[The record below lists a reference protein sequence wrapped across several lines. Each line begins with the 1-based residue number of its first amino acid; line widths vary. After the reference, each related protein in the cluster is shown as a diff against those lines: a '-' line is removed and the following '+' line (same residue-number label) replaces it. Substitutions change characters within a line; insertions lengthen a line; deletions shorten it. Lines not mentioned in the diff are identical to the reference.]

1 MHLRKSLTA
10 LALGLSMS
18 LPLSAFAFGHTTLLS
33 ESYSSGRASGTVPFA
48 DGLKEAYQQNNLN
61 HIIKEKANALGKA
74 AGGQATLSYEVTV
87 NRPSLF
93 SVILKA
99 QGDRTVYGGLNLDT
113 TDGNVIEDKDLFYT
127 NSTEYAQNIQGRSY
141 VFAEDGVRI
150 ASTPDGPYD
159 TLVPYTRI
167 LKALN
172 VAEGARL
179 LTSYKLDS
187 LAENMTLPM
196 KKGELV
202 ALYMESNPT
211 SGNQWVLADQSG
223 HEGFVNLGHSFTLP
237 MQNPTGQAG
246 SPGVTILF
254 ASFDRPG
261 DYQLKALYGKT
272 LVTPLRERVYRF
284 HVE

>member
-1 MHLRKSLTA
+1 MHLKKSVTA
-10 LALGLSMS
+10 LALGLSLA

-33 ESYSSGRASGTVPFA
+33 ESYSSGKASGQVPFA

-87 NRPSLF
+87 NRPSMF

-99 QGDRTVYGGLNLDT
+99 QGDRTVYAGLNLDT
-113 TDGNVIEDKDLFYT
+113 TDGNLVEDKDLFYT
-127 NSTEYAQNIQGRSY
+127 NSTEYAQTIQGKPY
-141 VFAEDGVRI
+141 VFAEDGVRL
-150 ASTPDGPYD
+150 ASTQDGPFD
-159 TLVPYTRI
+159 TLVPYTRL

-179 LTSYKLDS
+179 LTSYKLDPA
-187 LAENMTLPM
+187 AEGMTLPL
-196 KKGELV
+196 KAGELV

-211 SGNQWVLADQSG
+211 SGNQWVLTDRSG
-223 HEGFVNLGHSFTLP
+223 HDGFVDLGHSFTLP

-254 ASFDRPG
+254 ASFDKPG

-272 LVTPLRERVYRF
+272 LAAPLRERVF
-284 HVE
+284 KFQVK

>member
-1 MHLRKSLTA
+1 MHLKKSLTA
-10 LALGLSMS
+10 LALGLSLS

-33 ESYSSGRASGTVPFA
+33 ESYSDGKASGVVPFA

-61 HIIKEKANALGKA
+61 HIIKEKASALGKA

-87 NRPSLF
+87 NRPSMF

-99 QGDRTVYGGLNLDT
+99 QGDRTVYAGLNLDT
-113 TDGNVIEDKDLFYT
+113 TDGNLMEDKDLFYT
-127 NSTEYAQNIQGRSY
+127 NSAAYAQYVQGKSY
-141 VFAEDGVRI
+141 VFAENGIRV
-150 ASTPDGPYD
+150 ASTQDGPYD
-159 TLVPYTRI
+159 TLIPYTRI

-187 LAENMTLPM
+187 AAEGMTLPL
-196 KKGELV
+196 KAGELV
-202 ALYMESNPT
+202 ALYMEANPT

-223 HEGFVNLGHSFTLP
+223 HDGFVDLGHSFTLP
-237 MQNPTGQAG
+237 MQNPTGAAG

-254 ASFDRPG
+254 ASFDKPG

-272 LVTPLRERVYRF
+272 LAAPLRERVYKF

>member
-1 MHLRKSLTA
+1 MHLKKSVTA
-10 LALGLSMS
+10 LALGLSLA

-33 ESYSSGRASGTVPFA
+33 ESYSSGKASGQVPFA

-87 NRPSLF
+87 NRPSMF

-99 QGDRTVYGGLNLDT
+99 QGDRTVYAGLNLDT
-113 TDGNVIEDKDLFYT
+113 TDGNLVEDKDLFYT
-127 NSTEYAQNIQGRSY
+127 NSTEYAQTIQGKPY
-141 VFAEDGVRI
+141 VFAEDGVRL
-150 ASTPDGPYD
+150 ASTQDGPFD
-159 TLVPYTRI
+159 TLVPYTRL

-179 LTSYKLDS
+179 LTSYKLDPA
-187 LAENMTLPM
+187 AEGMTLPL
-196 KKGELV
+196 KAGELV

-211 SGNQWVLADQSG
+211 SGNQWVLTDQSG
-223 HEGFVNLGHSFTLP
+223 HDGFVDLGHSFTLP

-254 ASFDRPG
+254 ASFDKPG
-261 DYQLKALYGKT
+261 DYQLKAVYGKT
-272 LVTPLRERVYRF
+272 LAAPLRERVF
-284 HVE
+284 KFQVK